1 MIVCNPMVNREMLYP
16 HVYRVNYNNLPFAR
30 ETVLSLD
37 FTTAIAGRG
46 SLLKAIIT
54 QSRFGQKIGLIS
66 MMSKGQMYLVLDLGM
81 NVYLRQELT
90 SKCKMRKKDLVP
102 FNSDEYEKIMEKF
115 NDFFDETESREGLG
129 LMDKQDPAVLTQYWV
144 NCCDLTPETRSKI
157 RFASEPKRIKE

>member
-1 MIVCNPMVNREMLYP
+1 MIVCNLMVNKEMLYP
-16 HVYRVNYNNLPFAR
+16 HVYRVNYNNLPLAR
-30 ETVLSLD
+30 EVILSLD

-54 QSRFGQKIGLIS
+54 QSKFGQKIGLIS
-66 MMSKGQMYLVLDLGM
+66 MMSKGQMYLVFDLGM

-90 SKCKMRKKDLVP
+90 SRCKMRKKDLVP
-102 FNSDEYEKIMEKF
+102 FNSSEYEKIMEKF
-115 NDFFDETESREGLG
+115 NDFFNETESREGL
-129 LMDKQDPAVLTQYWV
+129 MSMTEQDLNLLTQYWI